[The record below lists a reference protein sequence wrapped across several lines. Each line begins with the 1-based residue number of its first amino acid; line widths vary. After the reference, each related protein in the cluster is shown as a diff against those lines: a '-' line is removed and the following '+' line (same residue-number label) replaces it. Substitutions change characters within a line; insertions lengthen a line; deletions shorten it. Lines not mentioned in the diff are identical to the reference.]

1 MMQLIIGARATQA
14 AMMRRVATRTTTAA
28 LMVVM
33 EEGATA
39 ADVAGAAVAIR
50 NEWPGRGPA
59 IQRYAVADLEAA
71 LLVSTSTCKTYYVL
85 V

>member
-1 MMQLIIGARATQA
+1 
-14 AMMRRVATRTTTAA
+14 
-28 LMVVM
+28 MVVM

-39 ADVAGAAVAIR
+39 ADVGGAAVAIR